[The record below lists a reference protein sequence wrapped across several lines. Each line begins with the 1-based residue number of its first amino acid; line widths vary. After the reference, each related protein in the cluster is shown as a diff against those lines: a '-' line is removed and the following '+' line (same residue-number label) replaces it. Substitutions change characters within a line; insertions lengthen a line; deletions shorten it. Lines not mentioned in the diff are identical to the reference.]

1 MLTLF
6 KPKKAAL
13 NVDLTHNNSTDDDI
27 DISVQDEDE
36 FYIPVLKP
44 APWLFTKEVEKRREE
59 EKIAKKY
66 SVQKEKLT

>member
-1 MLTLF
+1 MLTIF

-13 NVDLTHNNSTDDDI
+13 NVDLTHNNSIDDDI

-44 APWLFTKEVEKRREE
+44 ASWLFTKEVEKRREE

-66 SVQKEKLT
+66 SVQKEKLI